1 MINQSECITLIAK
14 LNLKLQSSDQV
25 YVITVMHIY
34 QWVKLTVSNT
44 AAGAATKSWTNLKIK
59 NDPQFT
65 NCISEINNTQIDNAK
80 NNDLVMPMYSLM
92 ECSDNYFK
100 TSRCLWH

>member
-1 MINQSECITLIAK
+1 M
-14 LNLKLQSSDQV
+14 
-25 YVITVMHIY
+25 
-34 QWVKLTVSNT
+34 
-44 AAGAATKSWTNLKIK
+44 KIK
-59 NDPQFT
+59 NYPQFT

>member
-1 MINQSECITLIAK
+1 MINQSECITLIVK
-14 LNLKLQSSDQV
+14 LNLKLQCSDQV

-44 AAGAATKSWTNLKIK
+44 AAGAATKNWTNMKIK
-59 NDPQFT
+59 NYPQFT
-65 NCISEINNTQIDNAK
+65 NCISEINNTQMDSAK

-92 ECSDNYFK
+92 EYSDNYFK
-100 TSRCLWH
+100 TSGYLWH